1 MMKTH
6 PLVVVVLF
14 IKKSMIMA
22 ETMNVT
28 PDELMNSVLGK
39 VYDVLTSGD
48 GVAPKSEDNFF
59 SWATPGIP
67 VKPEDFDFLSQGL
80 TGVVKRAD
88 LEALSLESEKAE
100 KSEGDETEGQEEEK
114 KSSLEITPELLEK
127 LRAQDTSRLY
137 LQAENLARLVDFIPD
152 VGDVTDEKTQAT
164 LRVMQNEGSLSDVYD
179 YTLKMSQVMAAEL
192 DEKTKEKIEKFR
204 KLLTVEK
211 VEKNIITDEETTVVV
226 DSPLVTLYNEKMAA
240 YMDAALEYN
249 SRRIDALDAA
259 DSRSV
264 HYWAMNANI
273 LRNKVKAA
281 MADWINNGY
290 KKEYEQI
297 AAFISQVMSRDMS
310 MLKQEY
316 IDTLEKARLTG
327 LASGSDFFYSSLIP
341 GNFAQ
346 SSGWTEFKFTMSDYK
361 RYQDSSYHSRSSK
374 LTTKS
379 GSIFHRHKTVNTQTE
394 TDYSIN
400 NSFDASNFY
409 LTFEMCQVPI
419 SRPWFKQAFLNSK
432 YWRFDQNNVITEGQ
446 LLSDGNMPPK
456 KGILPAYPTSVIF
469 IRNLY
474 LHYGKSSGMSNYI
487 SEYEQKT
494 AEYGGSVNIGF
505 FNIGL
510 GGGYGSSST
519 KSSSESSQEYSYDS
533 QGIRVPGMQ
542 IIGYNCHILGK
553 SPDPNPDIKDWI

>member
-1 MMKTH
+1 MK
-6 PLVVVVLF
+6 
-14 IKKSMIMA
+14 
-22 ETMNVT
+22 VT

-39 VYDVLTSGD
+39 VYDVLTNGD

-67 VKPEDFDFLSQGL
+67 VNPEDFDFLNQGL
-80 TGVVKRAD
+80 TGVVKKSK
-88 LEALSLESEKAE
+88 LEELSPTDRKEKI
-100 KSEGDETEGQEEEK
+100 SEGDETENQENIEENRN
-114 KSSLEITPELLEK
+114 SIEITPELLEK
-127 LRAQDTSRLY
+127 LRAEDTSKLY
-137 LQAENLARLVDFIPD
+137 LQAENFARLVDFIPD
-152 VGDVTDEKTQAT
+152 IGDITDEKTQAS
-164 LRVMQNEGSLSDVYD
+164 LRIMQNEGTLSDVYD
-179 YTLKMSQVMAAEL
+179 YTLKMSQVMATEL

-211 VEKNIITDEETTVVV
+211 TEKNIITDEETTVVV
-226 DSPLVTLYNEKMAA
+226 ESPLVRLYNEKMAV

-249 SRRIDALDAA
+249 SRRIDALDAS
-259 DSRSV
+259 DSKSV

-281 MADWINNGY
+281 MTDWISNGY

-310 MLKQEY
+310 LLKQEY

-346 SSGWTEFKFTMSDYK
+346 SSGWTQFKFSSSDYK
-361 RYQDSSYHSRSSK
+361 RYQNSSYHSKSSK
-374 LTTKS
+374 ITTRS
-379 GSIFHRHKTVNTQTE
+379 GSIFHRHKTEHKKTE
-394 TDYSIN
+394 TDFSIN

-432 YWRFDQNNVITEGQ
+432 YWRFDENNVITEGQ

-456 KGILPAYPTSVIF
+456 KGLLPAYPTSVIF

-487 SEYEQKT
+487 SEYQQKS
-494 AEYGGSVNIGF
+494 AEIGGGLNFGF
-505 FNIGL
+505 FNISAGA
-510 GGGYGSSST
+510 GYGSGST
-519 KSSSESSQEYSYDS
+519 KSNSQSSNEYSYDS
-533 QGIRVPGMQ
+533 QGIKVPGMQ

-553 SPDPNPDIKDWI
+553 TPDPNPDIKDWV